1 MYITLITMINTCN
14 NEFKSIFSPVLNTVH
29 EWNIDNVDE
38 EQVFE
43 KLDYGVKFVIPPSS
57 VQEGQSIDTK
67 VQVVTPHDCDAE
79 FPSNVESVS
88 CFYSF
93 RTSTKFSKPVELHLQ
108 HNVELRS
115 QDDSKRLAFITSKG
129 PPPYQFKVS
138 DAEQHFNV
146 HNNSGTIL
154 VSDVDFMYGI
164 VWLKSV
170 DIPLP
175 VYSYVMTLYLKKIM
189 EYCWQLKLVITPN
202 LGPFIEVSLI
212 MIF

>member
-14 NEFKSIFSPVLNTVH
+14 NEFKSIFSPHLNTVH
-29 EWNIDNVDE
+29 EWNIDSVDE

-43 KLDYGVKFVIPPSS
+43 KPDYGVKFVIPPSS

-67 VQVVTPHDCDAE
+67 VQVVTPNDCDAE
-79 FPSNVESVS
+79 FPSNVEFVS

-93 RTSTKFSKPVELHLQ
+93 KTSTKFTKPVELHLQ

-129 PPPYQFKVS
+129 PPPYQFEVS

-154 VSDVDFMYGI
+154 VSDVDFMSGI
-164 VWLKSV
+164 VWVKSV